1 MYNPNEREKNWWKG
15 KNQMARVERKK
26 KLIMCRQNRF
36 TNFDQTKKR
45 SPRFLVN
52 HEQSGETETV
62 R

>member
-1 MYNPNEREKNWWKG
+1 
-15 KNQMARVERKK
+15 MARVERKK